1 MFIRKLILLLVIL
14 NLNLLANIISIN
26 KKTNFYNIFPQSEIF
41 IDKTK
46 KLTIKNVKKVKF
58 KKINSKSIGF
68 GYSPNFNVWIKF
80 TLKNNTKNTINK
92 ILEYDNA
99 LTTNVYLYSNNKLL
113 KKEGLAH
120 LSENRK
126 TINPIFNILLKP
138 KEKKT
143 YYIKASSYITTLIIK
158 LNLFNSEN
166 FYIKEMQ
173 HQVIL
178 ALFFGG
184 MSILGFYNLFIFF
197 FTKDRSYLYYVLYIF
212 GILIHHLM
220 YSGVTNIYF
229 LPHNWVMPFIHY
241 ATYIVGFPA
250 LALALFTKSF
260 LNIKKYK
267 IINKTL
273 TIYLI
278 LFPFLLSIFFIT
290 DSFNKYRNIF
300 SVILLIYLVIITIYT
315 SIKRNRQAYFVL
327 FGWSIFLT
335 AGMFMYLSSIG
346 MYNVFINF
354 PYYIEISLL
363 IEAIVFSIALAD
375 RIKILEK
382 DKQEAQEKLI
392 LQQKDE
398 KARLKLKVEEKT
410 KDLKNALDEKGL
422 LLKELNHRVKNNMQ
436 TIVSLI
442 RLQSDDIIDEKLKD
456 VLTTI
461 QNRINAMGHLHELLY
476 KQDNL
481 TNVNTVKYFKILVNE
496 VMQSYNCE
504 NVKINFQIETNL
516 KIEEAI
522 YCGLIINELISNS
535 FKYAFDDKMNGQ
547 IDIKLKKVNNKYIL
561 IVEDNGKGYDS
572 TKPTNSLGLMLI
584 NTLACDQL
592 KGNITIESE
601 NSVSVKII
609 WRDNEEYKS
618 INT

>member
-1 MFIRKLILLLVIL
+1 MYTKKILFLLLLLSTYLNANGLSIKKDTSFNDIL
-14 NLNLLANIISIN
+14 PSSQI
-26 KKTNFYNIFPQSEIF
+26 Y

-46 KLTIKNVKKVKF
+46 QLSMNEVKNKKF
-58 KKINSKSIGF
+58 KNINEKSLGY

-80 TLKNNTKNTINK
+80 TLKNETNTTIRK

-99 LTTNVYLYSNNKLL
+99 LTTNIYLYENNKLL
-113 KKEGLAH
+113 EKEGLSH
-120 LSENRK
+120 LSEQRRS
-126 TINPIFNILLKP
+126 INPIFEIVLKP
-138 KEKKT
+138 NTKKT
-143 YYIKASSYITTLIIK
+143 YYIQASSYITTLIIK
-158 LNLFNSEN
+158 LNLWNSES
-166 FYIKEMQ
+166 FYEKEIQ

-212 GILIHHLM
+212 GIMVHHLM

-273 TIYLI
+273 NIYLV
-278 LFPFLLSIFFIT
+278 LFPFLLSLFFIT

-300 SVILLIYLVIITIYT
+300 SVILLVYLVIITVYT
-315 SIKRNRQAYFVL
+315 SFKRNRQAYFVL
-327 FGWSIFLT
+327 FGWFIFLT

-346 MYNVFINF
+346 IFNVFINF
-354 PYYIEISLL
+354 PYFIEISLM

-375 RIKILEK
+375 RIKVLQKE
-382 DKQEAQEKLI
+382 KQEAQYKLI

-398 KARLKLKVEEKT
+398 QKRLQIKVNEKT
-410 KDLKNALDEKGL
+410 RDLKKALDEKGL

-442 RLQSDDIIDEKLKD
+442 RLQSDDIKDDKLKD
-456 VLTTI
+456 VLKTI
-461 QNRINAMGHLHELLY
+461 QNRIKAMGHLHELLY

-481 TNVNTVKYFKILVNE
+481 GDVDTYKYFDILIQE
-496 VMQSYNCE
+496 VMQSYNCK
-504 NVKINFQIETNL
+504 NVKIDLKVQTNL

-522 YCGLIINELISNS
+522 YCGLIVNELISNS
-535 FKYAFDDKMNGQ
+535 FKYAFDDTKQGEIN
-547 IDIKLKKVNNKYIL
+547 IKLCKNQNEYTL

-584 NTLACDQL
+584 NTLACNQL
-592 KGNITIESE
+592 KGNISIDSQ
-601 NSVSVKII
+601 NRVSVKIN
-609 WRDNEEYKS
+609 WRDNE
-618 INT
+618 